1 MGHEYIEMKNTHAA
15 IESYRRAVD
24 VNQKDYR
31 AWYGLGQ
38 AYEVLDMVFY
48 ALFYYERAAALRPYD
63 PKMWQAVGSC
73 YAKMDRLEQGI
84 HALKRALVAGSYYEP
99 SGNGLASFNS
109 PSSRTFSQSSIGGS
123 SKRILDPDILHQI
136 ALLYERL
143 GDNDT
148 AASYMELTVQQE
160 NGPSLED
167 DEDDSSTVAG
177 DGNGLGAASSRRTS
191 TYSHKSNEET
201 EEEQVGTGVTASTS
215 KARLWL
221 AKWALQRNDL
231 DRADQL
237 ASELCQD
244 GVEVDEAKAIMR
256 DVHSRRVG
264 LQQ

>member
-1 MGHEYIEMKNTHAA
+1 MKNTHAA

-84 HALKRALVAGSYYEP
+84 HALKRAIVAGSYYEP
-99 SGNGLASFNS
+99 SGNGLSSFAS
-109 PSSRTFSQSSIGGS
+109 PASRSFSQSTNGGVS
-123 SKRILDPDILHQI
+123 SSRRILDPDILHQI
-136 ALLYERL
+136 AILYERL
-143 GDNDT
+143 GDGET

-160 NGPSLED
+160 TGPSLDDEED
-167 DEDDSSTVAG
+167 DASTVAG
-177 DGNGLGAASSRRTS
+177 DGGVPGTASSRRTS
-191 TYSHKSNEET
+191 SFSAKSNDQ

-221 AKWALQRNDL
+221 AKWALQHGDL

-244 GVEVDEAKAIMR
+244 GIEVDEAKALMR
-256 DVHSRRVG
+256 DVHSRREGGVHR
-264 LQQ
+264 